1 MSLLRLFTTSTIL
14 FVLLYYVNRAIQG
27 PFSHSLFLGLAS
39 FSFLIIAIISWR
51 LQPSKYAVL
60 ILYALLFCFFGDIIG
75 PFWFM
80 GGGTA
85 FLIAHIF
92 YFLAFKQLG
101 ITREF
106 YKSFI
111 IWFSL
116 CLLFLFLLY
125 HLATVNVLN
134 LFIYL
139 TVLSLMIAGTF
150 ALRPGT
156 PRNLLRLAAVLFFA
170 SDLALLAW
178 NAEVASFYWLCYPLY
193 YLSCILFA
201 WSPLFLFP
209 SINK

>member
-1 MSLLRLFTTSTIL
+1 M
-14 FVLLYYVNRAIQG
+14 LLYYVNRGIQG
-27 PFSHSLFLGLAS
+27 PFAHHLFLGLAS
-39 FSFLIIAIISWR
+39 LSFLTIALISWR

-60 ILYALLFCFFGDIIG
+60 IVSALFFCFLGDIVG

-85 FLIAHIF
+85 FLTAHIF

-101 ITREF
+101 ITSTF
-106 YKSFI
+106 YKHFI
-111 IWFSL
+111 IWFTL
-116 CLLFLFLLY
+116 GLLFSLLLY
-125 HLATVNVLN
+125 LFASVNFLN

-156 PRNLLRLAAVLFFA
+156 PRNLLRLAAVLFFV

-178 NAEVASFYWLCYPLY
+178 NADVANFYWLCYPLY
-193 YLSCILFA
+193 YLSCILFG

-209 SINK
+209 STNE